1 MMILGVFVLA
11 LVVRSGQPTQPPP
24 TVIYVQPEQAASGGL
39 GCLPFV
45 VLSVVLLFIL
55 LLLER

>member
-1 MMILGVFVLA
+1 MMILGAFVLA
-11 LVVRSGQPTQPPP
+11 LVVRSGQPTQSP